1 MLFSLFFFQTLKSI
15 KMARSTPLLLL
26 LLTVL
31 VDAAKMPMRM
41 PADMAARPR
50 FPRRDTPY
58 PVAYNVH
65 KTFRARDVNAL
76 DQNAAQKAML
86 DVRQTI
92 AEVQRLL
99 SLDPSLPRLTK
110 FVFSGVFDR

>member
-1 MLFSLFFFQTLKSI
+1 
-15 KMARSTPLLLL
+15 MARSTPLLLL
-26 LLTVL
+26 LATILVA
-31 VDAAKMPMRM
+31 VDAAKMPMR
-41 PADMAARPR
+41 PADMVRPR

-65 KTFRARDVNAL
+65 QTFRARDVNSL

-110 FVFSGVFDR
+110 LGFFWGFLEWMI